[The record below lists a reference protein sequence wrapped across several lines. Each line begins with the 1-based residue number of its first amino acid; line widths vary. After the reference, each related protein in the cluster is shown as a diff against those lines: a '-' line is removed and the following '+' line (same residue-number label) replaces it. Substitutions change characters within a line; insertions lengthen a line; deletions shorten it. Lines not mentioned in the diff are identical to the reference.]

1 MSKEGILSEDLRA
14 WPEKAREAWDYA
26 ERETR
31 ERPWRAVAVAAGAG
45 YVLGGGLL
53 SPLTARLLGLG
64 LRVGLR
70 ASMVPLLSAGITQW
84 ASSLLER
91 QEDDVIGE
99 DDSNGAAGSSPRRR
113 RRGAGSGGHAGTP
126 GNAGAGG

>member
-1 MSKEGILSEDLRA
+1 MSKDGILSEDLRA
-14 WPEKAREAWDYA
+14 WPEKAREAWNYA
-26 ERETR
+26 ETETR

-91 QEDDVIGE
+91 QEDDVMGE
-99 DDSNGAAGSSPRRR
+99 DESNGTSGSSQRRR
-113 RRGAGSGGHAGTP
+113 RRAGSGGHAGTS

>member
-1 MSKEGILSEDLRA
+1 MSKDGILSEDLRA

-26 ERETR
+26 EHETR

-91 QEDDVIGE
+91 QEDDVVGD
-99 DDSNGAAGSSPRRR
+99 DDSNGASGSSQRRR
-113 RRGAGSGGHAGTP
+113 RRGGSHAGTS
-126 GNAGAGG
+126 GTAGAGG